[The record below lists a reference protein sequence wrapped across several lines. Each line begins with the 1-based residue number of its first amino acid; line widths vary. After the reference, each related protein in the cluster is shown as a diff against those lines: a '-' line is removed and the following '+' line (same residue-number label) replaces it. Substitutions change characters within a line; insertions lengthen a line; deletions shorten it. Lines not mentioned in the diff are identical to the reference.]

1 MSKPISL
8 LLLVFILLTPVPVKA
23 QQLYH
28 ELGGREGI
36 SNLVESL
43 ILEIATDERII
54 HYFAD
59 ADIDRFHEML
69 TLHICEV
76 TGGPCK
82 YTGAPM
88 PEVHRNMAISAS
100 EFNALVEDLIAAME
114 AEEIP
119 VGTQNKLLAIL
130 AAMRDDVIRL

>member
-8 LLLVFILLTPVPVKA
+8 VLMLLLWLTPVPVKA
-23 QQLYH
+23 QQLYQ
-28 ELGGREGI
+28 ELGGRSGI
-36 SNLVESL
+36 SQLVETF
-43 ILEIATDERII
+43 ILEIAQDDRII
-54 HYFAD
+54 HYFAN

-69 TLHICEV
+69 TIHLCEV
-76 TGGPCK
+76 SGGPCK
-82 YTGAPM
+82 YEGAAM
-88 PEVHRNMAISAS
+88 RNVHRGMAISTS

-130 AAMRDDVIRL
+130 AAMRDDIILL